1 MPEAVRG
8 QQETPRAMTGIT
20 RCSSAE
26 VSFNRHFD
34 IAGDMPIFFSAFDL
48 PNADTKHI
56 TRKTCEIE

>member
-1 MPEAVRG
+1 
-8 QQETPRAMTGIT
+8 MTGIT